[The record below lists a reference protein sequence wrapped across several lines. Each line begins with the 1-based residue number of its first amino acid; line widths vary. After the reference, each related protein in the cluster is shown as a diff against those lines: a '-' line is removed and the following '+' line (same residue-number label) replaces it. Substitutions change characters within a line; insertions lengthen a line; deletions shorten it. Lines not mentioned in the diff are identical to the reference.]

1 MYTLIRAL
9 GMPRTAGATWEEV
22 QIANVSTKEI
32 LKQYHSVYAVLQN
45 QFLEGNHTLLL
56 GKVQNV
62 LGLFTGTFNEW
73 LISLGNRALPTTP
86 GVPVLK
92 AVTVESRD
100 AWDAGYSVQ
109 VGNHRYSIDAGLS
122 EDQKVDLILTREQTD
137 YEYFQKRCLVA
148 VNGMIHFVSASSEAA
163 WVLGGAQCGSK
174 LGQNDVNI
182 ISFEKLGELKIFPMT
197 LGMIRR
203 PTPGLKCSETLY
215 LELPES
221 AEGYTPF
228 VVTFGFLNGADGTV
242 RKLGG
247 KGIAVDLNRTPL
259 IERMFVAKDLL
270 GLHDWFPDSDAHLRE
285 YLLSDEGLFRWLE
298 LTQSFVV
305 LVPGSDL
312 QIDTQFLESARV
324 PGVYTSVVEPKGI
337 FRTGVGQVE
346 GFMVRQSYGDFR
358 ISTRP
363 LTRGIQFTDTR
374 RTPAYLEYGTVIG
387 RSENRIVPGVLQQ
400 ISSVTVEI
408 KEE

>member
-62 LGLFTGTFNEW
+62 LGLFTGTFSEW
-73 LISLGNRALPTTP
+73 LVSLGNRSLPTTP

-100 AWDAGYSVQ
+100 AWDVGYLVQ

-148 VNGMIHFVSASSEAA
+148 VNGMLHFVSASSEAA
-163 WVLGGAQCGSK
+163 WVLGGAQCGSEH
-174 LGQNDVNI
+174 GQNDVNI
-182 ISFEKLGELKIFPMT
+182 ISFEKLGELKIYPMT

-203 PTPGLKCSETLY
+203 HSW
-215 LELPES
+215 S
-221 AEGYTPF
+221 
-228 VVTFGFLNGADGTV
+228 
-242 RKLGG
+242 
-247 KGIAVDLNRTPL
+247 
-259 IERMFVAKDLL
+259 
-270 GLHDWFPDSDAHLRE
+270 
-285 YLLSDEGLFRWLE
+285 
-298 LTQSFVV
+298 
-305 LVPGSDL
+305 
-312 QIDTQFLESARV
+312 
-324 PGVYTSVVEPKGI
+324 
-337 FRTGVGQVE
+337 
-346 GFMVRQSYGDFR
+346 
-358 ISTRP
+358 
-363 LTRGIQFTDTR
+363 
-374 RTPAYLEYGTVIG
+374 
-387 RSENRIVPGVLQQ
+387 
-400 ISSVTVEI
+400 
-408 KEE
+408 